1 MVSEF
6 CTGVVAC
13 GWSTI
18 LPVFVLG
25 VARVVS
31 SRSTRAFARAVAKEF
46 VWGLPLEVFARAV
59 NNWFACLSS
68 LEVGVLQSAVNIS
81 WVGGPLDIVCNGA

>member
-1 MVSEF
+1 MIGTEF
-6 CTGVVAC
+6 STDVVVC
-13 GWSTI
+13 GWSTV
-18 LPVFVLG
+18 LPVFVPG
-25 VARVVS
+25 VVS